1 MAWDFPTKA
10 ARGSGFGTGLPLKA
24 WRAFRFRRTAASRIS
39 GVPSW
44 RPHGSLRSSRG
55 RAPQPSRSI
64 RTHRNIRCEP
74 KRCPAASPFSY
85 RRPNCVAASKSSIC
99 AVFRPTRSK
108 RPQVCRT
115 ATAGQA
121 VALADM
127 PRLDAIVCGSV
138 AVTREGRRCGKGE
151 GYSHLE
157 FAILRELGHPPV
169 PIATTMHHEFVAI
182 RLVSRVSSGSRSG

>member
-1 MAWDFPTKA
+1 M
-10 ARGSGFGTGLPLKA
+10 
-24 WRAFRFRRTAASRIS
+24 
-39 GVPSW
+39 
-44 RPHGSLRSSRG
+44 
-55 RAPQPSRSI
+55 
-64 RTHRNIRCEP
+64 
-74 KRCPAASPFSY
+74 
-85 RRPNCVAASKSSIC
+85 
-99 AVFRPTRSK
+99 
-108 RPQVCRT
+108 CRT

-151 GYSHLE
+151 GYSDPE